1 MAAFKAVGKLGVA
14 DIMKKTWPFH
24 FSLDCLR
31 KMNLLLSS
39 VLALVVT
46 SVTGFTAMAQELKGD
61 AKAGAGKVATCIGCH
76 GIKGYQASFPE
87 VYKVPMISGQGAK
100 YMTSALT
107 AYQKGERKHPTM
119 RGIATALTDQD
130 IADVSAFYEASGHQD
145 GAAAPGKAP
154 AATGKAAALLQK
166 GACVSCHGVSFNKPI
181 DPTYPKIAGQHAD
194 YLFVAL
200 KSYKSE
206 GNSTWGRSNGVMAGI
221 AKQFSNAEL
230 KELANYVHGLPGELK
245 TVPQA
250 KFK

>member
-1 MAAFKAVGKLGVA
+1 
-14 DIMKKTWPFH
+14 
-24 FSLDCLR
+24 
-31 KMNLLLSS
+31 MNILLSS
-39 VLALVVT
+39 VFALFVT
-46 SVTGFTAMAQELKGD
+46 SVTVPTAMAQELKGD
-61 AKAGAGKVATCIGCH
+61 AKAGAGKIATCIGCH

-87 VYKVPMISGQGAK
+87 IYKVPMISGQGAK
-100 YMTSALT
+100 YISSALT
-107 AYQKGERKHPTM
+107 AYQKGERRHPTM
-119 RGIATALTDQD
+119 RGIATALSEQD
-130 IADVSAFYEASGHQD
+130 IADVSAYYEASGRVE

-154 AATGKAAALLQK
+154 EAGGKTAALVQK
-166 GACVSCHGVSFNKPI
+166 GACVSCHGDSFSKPI

-206 GNSTWGRSNGVMAGI
+206 GNATWGRNNGVMAGI

-230 KELANYVHGLPGELK
+230 KELAQYVHGLPGELK

>member
-1 MAAFKAVGKLGVA
+1 MVAGKLGMA

-24 FSLDCLR
+24 FPLDCLR
-31 KMNLLLSS
+31 KMNILLSS
-39 VLALVVT
+39 VLALFVT
-46 SVTGFTAMAQELKGD
+46 SVTVSTAMAQEVKGD
-61 AKAGAGKVATCIGCH
+61 AKAGAGKIATCIGCH

-100 YMTSALT
+100 YISSALT

-119 RGIATALTDQD
+119 RGVATALTDQD
-130 IADVSAFYEASGHQD
+130 IADVSAYYAASGSSE
-145 GAAAPGKAP
+145 GATAPGKAP
-154 AATGKAAALLQK
+154 EATGKAAALVQK
-166 GACVSCHGVSFNKPI
+166 GACLSCHGEGFSKPI
-181 DPTYPKIAGQHAD
+181 DPSYPKIAGQHAD

-200 KSYKSE
+200 KSYKTE
-206 GNSTWGRSNGVMAGI
+206 GNSSWGRSNGVMGGI

-230 KELANYVHGLPGELK
+230 KELANYVHSIPGELK